1 MNEADEMYSHEERSR
16 AFCVVNKHLLIA
28 RKPTEFWFVRSV
40 DGLLKWILR
49 QWKVTLMMNH
59 YLRKLRVKMRDVLR
73 QPEGFLRESENTR
86 EGKCN

>member
-1 MNEADEMYSHEERSR
+1 
-16 AFCVVNKHLLIA
+16 
-28 RKPTEFWFVRSV
+28 
-40 DGLLKWILR
+40 
-49 QWKVTLMMNH
+49 MMNH